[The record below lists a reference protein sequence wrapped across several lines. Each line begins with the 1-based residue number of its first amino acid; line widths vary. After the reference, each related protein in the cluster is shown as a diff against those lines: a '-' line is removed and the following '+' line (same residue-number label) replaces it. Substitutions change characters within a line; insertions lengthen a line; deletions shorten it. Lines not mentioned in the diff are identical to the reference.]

1 MTKPVCKNIRIPNET
16 SYLAAVREAV
26 REVVLGSDFP
36 DEELN
41 RLTLAVDESVTNV
54 MEHAYEN
61 DLEGEM
67 FIEVALEATDLE
79 FVACIRDWGS
89 AFDPTAVPAPD
100 LSAHVREGR
109 RHGLGIFLIRQIMD
123 EATYT
128 SDADGCNE
136 LKLVKRVAR
145 AAAPVD
151 GAARPAA
158 DAQAAPPAAQAPEPS
173 RPEEEEDTEDLRA
186 PAPASAARAEPD
198 LPAAPASAARAEPD
212 LPAADPEDVPAEV
225 VTKAEVAE
233 AGEIEKAPAKETKK
247 ATKAKKPRKAK
258 KAGKAKKARK
268 AKKPK

>member
-123 EATYT
+123 EAVYT
-128 SDADGCNE
+128 SDADGRNE

-145 AAAPVD
+145 AAESAD
-151 GAARPAA
+151 GAARPPA
-158 DAQAAPPAAQAPEPS
+158 DGQAAPPAAQAPEPP
-173 RPEEEEDTEDLRA
+173 RREEDTENLRA
-186 PAPASAARAEPD
+186 PADR
-198 LPAAPASAARAEPD
+198 
-212 LPAADPEDVPAEV
+212 EDAPAEV
-225 VTKAEVAE
+225 VTKAEAAE
-233 AGEIEKAPAKETKK
+233 ADEIEKAPAKETKK
-247 ATKAKKPRKAK
+247 TTKAKKARKAK

>member
-67 FIEVALEATDLE
+67 FIEVALQATDLE
-79 FVACIRDWGS
+79 FAACIRDWGA

-123 EATYT
+123 EATYA
-128 SDADGCNE
+128 SDADGRNE

-145 AAAPVD
+145 AAVSAD
-151 GAARPAA
+151 GAAHPPA
-158 DAQAAPPAAQAPEPS
+158 DAQAAPPAAQAPEPP
-173 RPEEEEDTEDLRA
+173 RREEDTENLRA
-186 PAPASAARAEPD
+186 PAPVGV
-198 LPAAPASAARAEPD
+198 ARAEPD
-212 LPAADPEDVPAEV
+212 LPAADRQDAPAEV
-225 VTKAEVAE
+225 VTKAEVVE
-233 AGEIEKAPAKETKK
+233 ADEIEKAPAKETKK
-247 ATKAKKPRKAK
+247 TTKAKKARKAK

-268 AKKPK
+268 ARKPK